1 MGNRISTEDLYK
13 ITQSLADRAVSDV
26 KKRRED
32 ERKREEAIK
41 KNREERLAAAAE
53 QNRIP
58 NYKGGSLWD
67 QYKAALAS
75 GEAKNAN
82 DFITKRDTRNAA
94 WNKVGAET
102 LNDDMEALARSIS
115 STYGTQ
121 FDPSKYYSQETIN
134 GSSDQVKKMR
144 DRLNALA
151 EYYNTYGGSDDQKKA
166 VGEQIKAYDSELKFL
181 GDLGAHY
188 GQYKNEADFNYRT
201 DKRRDEDYIVNDYD
215 AEAGKKNLAE
225 LKGYLDRINTS
236 SDSLSTGQ
244 LISNARSGKKAYNRT
259 AINEA
264 KQQYG
269 LDGMTD
275 DEVLNWLTQE
285 YQLESFALNN
295 VDRMRTAAG
304 YRNLANNEDFLQGV
318 ISGKAVENPTFEDY
332 LNYENAATQE
342 RTEAYK
348 KRKASDPL
356 IFAQDTR
363 IPDAPSIVN
372 KLKFYEDLT
381 NDKYGNKTDS
391 TTVWSSD
398 LGAAKRDALG
408 YHYGLMT
415 DDEKRVYYY
424 LLGTQGKEA
433 ADKYLEDMDVTLD
446 YRNTEEVKQFVRD
459 LKNSKIFGNVSAAA
473 LANTFGGL
481 GGAALGYLIADSN
494 EGVNKTAAD
503 VAYSAASVPLNVLGG
518 GISTIGEIGQRLD
531 LASKGDWEGK
541 GYNPYENYNLFSVAG
556 REARGLVAKDIED
569 KIGWEMFGQNVMS
582 QVYQSLMSGADSAFG
597 MATLG
602 RLYTISMGGSA
613 AASKAAELYESGAS
627 SSQIY
632 WESLLSGIAEATFEY
647 LSIEN
652 LSSIKNIVES
662 KPTTLKKAI
671 KMILTQNGVEASEE
685 VFTEI
690 ANMVIDKGIK
700 KYDSDY
706 DRKVTE
712 YVRDGMTRE
721 EAVTKAAA
729 EVAADIGWA
738 GAGGFISG
746 FASSTLTISGAY
758 RAGKE
763 NADAQI
769 SAIDPGN
776 AEGLYNNAKKI
787 DYSILNDASEALKKG
802 DAKAA
807 AEIISEGKD
816 WYEYLKSY
824 AKEKYGKNQASEI
837 SANIDAS
844 IDNLNQIK
852 NLISSGD
859 INADSIQAVLEKAK
873 SAQDT
878 KVDVTSAND
887 EKLFSLLAKG
897 EPSNSVIEK
906 NILKDR
912 GTLAAF
918 ERLTGLRIG
927 GTTVSQKRA
936 DVREAFKA
944 VSSSTETLK
953 AAQNAIESGATAT
966 EGHKNAAVIIDQA
979 IQANRAENSRL
990 RNSEKVKSAETKAAI
1005 DATNRQHRFLE
1016 TVRNYVINGG
1026 NLSGFTESPV
1036 ADVAGEGGTNSSE
1049 TKTSQ
1054 EAAKKRVRA
1063 DFSAYQNEKYSAENA
1078 SALANLNSK
1087 AEQDAFFRNENA
1099 GIEQEI
1105 KNIESSD
1112 SITAEEK
1119 AQRIGELKEAASRNN
1134 SLAKAMDDFREM
1146 GRLVRAG
1153 EVDKIVDSLRKPL
1166 KKMGVNIEVVDNVEA
1181 ADGMKSGAYFDK
1193 STNTIKVSRDWNGV
1207 ENVVKL
1213 ELAADGNGFVLNS
1226 GKGVSFD
1233 RAVTQTI
1240 AHEIAHADSGLT
1252 LDFIKAV
1259 AGTQYD
1265 AFDLKGRLEHPDD
1278 RSWKSENAQKEEN
1291 WRRYVDAYT
1300 EQATLE
1306 MKGTEEQR
1314 RASAEKVVNDAYI
1327 FEEIMADMFGAAV
1340 DDMGHSSRAGE
1351 NIFWAMNRNKPGIIK
1366 RILNALERF
1375 IARIRGKDAYLA
1387 VEQRQAAERLRDM
1400 LTGELKR
1407 AYGTDVKGEAVVEN
1421 DGGKKYSIVY
1431 LDDGKTYVT
1440 ASRNVISGN
1449 DVNQWRKQITN
1460 FFNALLE
1467 GNKSIDIE
1475 TVEGDTLT
1483 ITKKETARKA
1493 RDNFKQENGKPVRMS
1508 DSEFRVKL
1516 NVEAHIDEIAET
1528 ARSSKNTGSAD
1539 TKSHAFAKDGFTY
1552 RTAYFEDFN
1561 GDYYRVRL
1569 SIGNN
1574 GTVATVYNV
1583 GKMTKD
1589 VPASAKILAVVG
1601 SKPLAVT
1608 SSDNSISQDSR
1619 NVNRQFSEISDA
1631 KVIEETTERLN
1642 EVSKPEK
1649 RFSLSSNVE
1658 QTKDLIAVHNMT
1670 AAELEKSLDLGGL
1683 PMPSIAIIKAADG
1696 HSEYGDVSL
1705 VFGKDTIDPKKSAR
1719 NKVYGGDAWT
1729 PTFPKI
1735 DYKAN
1740 EKVGKRIR
1748 DKYYDLS
1755 RKYGYDN
1762 TRALY
1767 NYAQDLSDVL
1777 TSEGGEK
1784 AMIGKLY
1791 NDTGMMQIYLMDT
1804 GRERV
1809 ANVNKETKAALT
1821 DGQVRQYENLIDTLG
1836 RDEMNGFAK
1845 KDGEELSDLVRRRK
1859 AFIEENE
1866 AGIRKAFEKTFIEDG
1881 MSAKDAAEVSAEL
1894 ALSDLRKYVLDTF
1907 NYIKNGA
1914 ETVKTEFD
1922 SEATNAAIK
1931 KAADGEGYRKWVND
1945 LFGGAEEKSGI
1956 RNSKDAYTASGNRR
1970 SFEAL
1975 HWENNLENIVKA
1987 MLEQDETGGAFFSGM
2002 GIWGVSAKKYNSISE
2017 IKNDSS
2023 RLRTMNEA
2031 EYNALKEQYGARMQE
2046 IAQTLIDP
2054 KNDNYFIASDDAY
2067 SLIVDAVRNSKDES
2081 GILRYL
2087 KKYNSRATEKTAS
2100 DIAALVRDIAEM
2112 PTGYFEAK
2120 PQRAVGFD
2128 EVKAVIL
2135 PDNASGELVSRL
2147 ESDGINTVTY
2157 KAGDENSRLEALNGV
2172 RDVRFSLSS
2181 ADTDIYSR
2189 IFDMQREETK
2199 LTSRIR
2205 EIEKSDAFKNANDD
2219 LSKAID
2225 SDNIAE
2231 GMKAYQA
2238 WIKESGYAD
2247 LVDRRDALRADLK
2260 EIRTKADNDA
2270 VSKAIN
2276 EERTAIEKSGLSEA
2290 DYFRKQAVKK
2300 FGYTPYFYDAGY
2312 IMPNGKMLNFS
2323 GEKGQHYGSRGED
2336 HRAIGTIYAD
2346 TEGTDALVR
2355 FMNDGNIRIMAETP
2369 GLDISAS
2376 TEPSKEQYT
2385 TIRRFANEFSDGG
2398 YFAVDLSDGN
2408 GKTVGT
2414 LEYEG
2419 NINPTRIVNDIKHF
2433 YETGEVREQS
2443 GLDRFR
2449 YSLTRANDEY
2459 MKAVESG
2466 NVEEQQRLVDEAAE
2480 NAGYDSSILLH
2491 HGTSKFGFTK
2501 IDVAESDDGIS
2512 FFATDK
2518 LDTAASYI
2526 PYYENG
2532 DAYDGIREIGKRTGK
2547 NRKVLTADSSIEDF
2561 LKYLKGVYPE
2571 EYRDAHVITKEE
2583 RYKFAEW
2590 DVSDAVKQAK
2600 RLLQY
2605 SIPKNVEDFVNMVIE
2620 SEDNKSQWEGIAR
2633 AYVSFKDIPEITY
2646 NGRYFNVASNI
2657 WDNLQDRI
2665 RLLNIH
2671 LTKDLA
2677 IVKELPKSKEELL
2690 YPYEQLTGGENVGI
2704 YGLYAKHE
2712 GQLVIRGRG
2721 SNWNNIPLGDITEK
2735 FNDWWVNEKGHE
2747 PADNGF
2753 YTRGNTRNI
2762 AEFAKFSGY
2771 RSVCFVDIYDIG
2783 TYGGGHGDLADIY
2796 AFFYPESDVKSADPI
2811 TYDNDGNV
2819 IPLSERF
2826 NSKNNDIRY
2835 SLTRANNEY
2844 MKAVESGDTEEQ
2856 RRLVDEAAKESGYD
2870 RLFWHGSKKGG
2881 GFTEFRDWS
2890 YFTENKK
2897 YASRYAKAGDRGS
2910 LYEVYANLGNTFDTR
2925 KPECREIFD
2934 KMRSEYGLSKV
2945 QESGLPDWT
2954 DGYDI
2959 AEFIDENG
2967 LDYDSIILDEGGD
2980 LVDGKPV
2987 SRGFSYVIRS
2997 SEQVKSADP
3006 ITYDDSG
3013 NVIPLTER
3021 FDSGNRDIRWSLVG
3035 TNKDGIEVYETSDDI
3050 KNLTNKERMKRFE
3063 EIMKNDYRGRTAKFI
3078 RNGHA
3083 YYATFEDADIKKNIH
3098 GDNQSSKAG
3107 WKAKIRAGA
3116 DGDIFEL
3123 VEDADYTGS
3132 GAEQGKSNL
3141 AHKGINLWD
3150 YYAKTVQIDN
3160 EVYDLVANVRR
3171 SGDDSYVYNIGLRQ
3185 NKKIKASPPIGI
3197 QMNSVNTGA
3206 QRSNNSV
3213 SQNTPVVNTQSMQN
3227 VEKDSSDE
3235 RHSLVKSAQSETE
3248 TIEAED
3254 KAIKNV
3260 LEKFSKERYFK
3271 SGYPYKFNE
3280 FLNRIADLSE
3290 TSGERIPREQ
3300 LLDTVKRLFQYAYEN
3315 RLDGKALGRDYRHD
3329 TDILAAMVVDIENE
3343 IYDWVSPL
3351 RDEYNEARDVK
3362 KKLRTEKIFIPTEIR
3377 ASVAEAAGFETWSDF
3392 RKSLFG
3398 IVGLVNEQKGRALSE
3413 VYAELSEIYPE
3424 YFPDNITDGTEQTV
3438 LIADLARNMRVNG
3451 IGESNALSYEE
3462 QLVKKSI
3469 GRVISELLYN
3479 GENTVSINAMRKRIA
3494 QLKEQREKAITSL
3507 KEKYAEQFKDRSEKQ
3522 KQTVL
3527 RNKVLRKYTEAST
3540 KLDRPT
3546 TENHITEA
3554 MRKPLMEF
3562 LAAVDITTGKS
3573 MANQGVY
3580 DRILS
3585 VIKAANNMAAEGG
3598 KNGLD
3603 IAETDLNVQE
3613 KQLIVDSGL
3622 LERMS
3627 AWVEA
3632 NQGKKLTELSSAQ
3645 LEELNGI
3652 FNQLNHLT
3660 AEIKRLYDP
3669 REGLAAK
3676 SWQAQKEIG
3685 LAKNRDRKTRVLT
3698 GFDTLRKGLEWVH
3711 YGSIDAYGFFNGI
3724 DSDVMDEQLR
3734 TFRRCQDKFGAN
3746 IELLSSLM
3754 TDAVGKAGIPEGWHG
3769 KKAKEITLNL
3779 STGTLRATPSQL
3791 MTVYLLLNQEDSRRC
3806 LFNKD
3811 GGLVIGKF
3819 KARADVQTKENR
3831 TRNWSLFRT
3840 VSVFNEQSK
3849 KLVLNEADANK
3860 IIESLTDAQIACAD
3874 RISAILNG
3882 EAARLGNE
3890 VSMAMYGYKKY
3901 TTKNYFPMRTVDD
3914 YRAIE
3919 NNPNNEMTLLGLSF
3933 THERTRLAG
3942 KALVAEDI
3950 FDVVG
3955 RHLTNMAQ
3963 YNAFAQELDDAK
3975 KMYTLRLGNGTS
3987 LKQALIRQ
3995 YGNQADKFYR
4005 NLINNL
4011 SGTEIYASQGVGAF
4025 SEKLL
4030 SNYKAAAVAKNISVV
4045 LKQPMSIFR
4054 ALPEFSSAG
4063 IKAWNSFK
4071 DLSPSQVKAE
4081 MNEMLE
4087 HSGVAK
4093 LKSWGASENM
4103 TRKSF
4108 EELYNNEPKNFLV
4121 KINDAMDSGAE
4132 FADMWTWSRL
4142 WRMSKAEIDAQ
4153 NKYTKGSKEY
4163 FEAVNSKF
4171 SEVIGKTQVVQ
4182 SALDSSMA
4190 VQNAGT
4196 ASKFLYAFQNEPLK
4210 QYSYLT
4216 SAIND
4221 AVRGKPGAK
4230 KKLAKVI
4237 ASSAANTVAVSAIT
4251 TLVSLWRGTLD
4262 RDDDDELWDDILKSF
4277 SENALKDILSG
4288 GLAPVWQLVETVWTA
4303 VESGA
4308 FGKTVERMDLAALTD
4323 LGGLINKYLISQ
4335 NGGRPNLGMLQDI
4348 VNAASNLFGWS
4359 AKNVMRDLKAGL
4371 DRIIFDSGLISP
4383 MTQYN
4388 YLKWWK
4394 DVELTNKTA
4403 VTEAY
4408 YDILRDAVDRGRY
4421 SDYVKIKRDMI
4432 YHGYTETKT
4441 KNAVMKSSLMDDL
4454 YELKKVNPG
4463 SYKAKVNSIVSSV
4476 SAVSSLEGKE
4486 FEDFIESAMKRRERE
4501 DGGSKTDDEVYDE
4514 MHRKMEKEVKE
4525 QLIYIDVSKR
4535 AAYIKKMLKTYG
4547 EYGIT
4552 EADILKVLRKAGK
4565 A

>member
-26 KKRRED
+26 KKKRED

-102 LNDDMEALARSIS
+102 LNDDMEALAKSIS

-181 GDLGAHY
+181 KDLGAHY

-244 LISNARSGKKAYNRT
+244 LVSNARSGKKAYNRT

-264 KQQYG
+264 KRQYG

-342 RTEAYK
+342 RAEAYK

-356 IFAQDTR
+356 IFAQDTG

-494 EGVNKTAAD
+494 EGINKTAGD
-503 VAYSAASVPLNVLGG
+503 IAYSAASVPANVIGG
-518 GISTIGEIGQRLD
+518 GISTVGEIGQRLS

-647 LSIEN
+647 LSMERL
-652 LSSIKNIVES
+652 LSVES
-662 KPTTLKKAI
+662 ILKSKPHLPRDVVKK
-671 KMILTQNGVEASEE
+671 ILVQNGVEASEE
-685 VFTEI
+685 IFTEI
-690 ANMVIDKGIK
+690 ANTIIDKISKG
-700 KYDSDY
+700 YDSDY

-721 EAVTKAAA
+721 EAVRKAAA

-746 FASSTLTISGAY
+746 LPSSTLRIIAAY
-758 RAGKE
+758 RAG
-763 NADAQI
+763 NAGTDAQI
-769 SAIDPGN
+769 ASVDPGN
-776 AEGLYNNAKKI
+776 AEGLYNNAKNI
-787 DYSILNDASEALKKG
+787 DYSILNDVAEALKNG
-802 DAKAA
+802 DTEGA
-807 AEIISEGKD
+807 AEMLSDGEA
-816 WYEYLKSY
+816 WYKRLQLY
-824 AKEKYGKNQASEI
+824 ANKKYGKNQASEI

-852 NLISSGD
+852 NLISSGN

-878 KVDVTSAND
+878 KVDMTSAND

-990 RNSEKVKSAETKAAI
+990 RNSGKVKSAETKAAI

-1026 NLSGFTESPV
+1026 DLSGFTETPV
-1036 ADVAGEGGTNSSE
+1036 ADVAGKGGTNSSE
-1049 TKTSQ
+1049 AKTTQ
-1054 EAAKKRVRA
+1054 ETAKKRVRA

-1213 ELAADGNGFVLNS
+1213 ELAADGNGFILNP

-1407 AYGTDVKGEAVVEN
+1407 AYGTDAKGEAAAES
-1421 DGGKKYSIVY
+1421 DGGKKYSLAGANSRTADLNSLGGAYQMYQNGVSMDTIRKRTGWW
-1431 LDDGKTYVT
+1431 LGKDGKWRYEIDDSALSFDRNGYTDNAMYLADYVQHDKLF
-1440 ASRNVISGN
+1440 AAYPWLRGIKLEVVDIIAGN
-1449 DVNQWRKQITN
+1449 DNLNGLYNHHNDTIYLKDGRTDRQMKSTLLHELQHVIQEYEGFATGANPN
-1460 FFNALLE
+1460 AAAALLL
-1467 GNKSIDIE
+1467 NSAYNDLK
-1475 TVEGDTLT
+1475 
-1483 ITKKETARKA
+1483 
-1493 RDNFKQENGKPVRMS
+1493 RDPR
-1508 DSEFRVKL
+1508 
-1516 NVEAHIDEIAET
+1516 
-1528 ARSSKNTGSAD
+1528 
-1539 TKSHAFAKDGFTY
+1539 FAKIKSPNEKMRIVKQYVERTTGNSFESLAQNYYYTNYGEQESRAIQERYAPTNNVGNEQIEVALYHNDGVIY
-1552 RTAYFEDFN
+1552 DASEEIDKAIDNLKEMGYNEKQVNSIIKGGLQNAD
-1561 GDYYRVRL
+1561 L
-1569 SIGNN
+1569 SGSGSESANTQNARRKDNN
-1574 GTVATVYNV
+1574 GAAEQSRGAGNEKRLGDGVRGRGDNQ
-1583 GKMTKD
+1583 G
-1589 VPASAKILAVVG
+1589 
-1601 SKPLAVT
+1601 T
-1608 SSDNSISQDSR
+1608 S
-1619 NVNRQFSEISDA
+1619 
-1631 KVIEETTERLN
+1631 ETESSGRSVQRVLN

-1649 RFSLSSNVE
+1649 
-1658 QTKDLIAVHNMT
+1658 
-1670 AAELEKSLDLGGL
+1670 
-1683 PMPSIAIIKAADG
+1683 
-1696 HSEYGDVSL
+1696 
-1705 VFGKDTIDPKKSAR
+1705 
-1719 NKVYGGDAWT
+1719 
-1729 PTFPKI
+1729 
-1735 DYKAN
+1735 
-1740 EKVGKRIR
+1740 
-1748 DKYYDLS
+1748 
-1755 RKYGYDN
+1755 
-1762 TRALY
+1762 
-1767 NYAQDLSDVL
+1767 
-1777 TSEGGEK
+1777 
-1784 AMIGKLY
+1784 
-1791 NDTGMMQIYLMDT
+1791 
-1804 GRERV
+1804 
-1809 ANVNKETKAALT
+1809 
-1821 DGQVRQYENLIDTLG
+1821 
-1836 RDEMNGFAK
+1836 
-1845 KDGEELSDLVRRRK
+1845 
-1859 AFIEENE
+1859 
-1866 AGIRKAFEKTFIEDG
+1866 
-1881 MSAKDAAEVSAEL
+1881 
-1894 ALSDLRKYVLDTF
+1894 
-1907 NYIKNGA
+1907 
-1914 ETVKTEFD
+1914 
-1922 SEATNAAIK
+1922 
-1931 KAADGEGYRKWVND
+1931 
-1945 LFGGAEEKSGI
+1945 
-1956 RNSKDAYTASGNRR
+1956 
-1970 SFEAL
+1970 
-1975 HWENNLENIVKA
+1975 
-1987 MLEQDETGGAFFSGM
+1987 
-2002 GIWGVSAKKYNSISE
+2002 
-2017 IKNDSS
+2017 
-2023 RLRTMNEA
+2023 
-2031 EYNALKEQYGARMQE
+2031 
-2046 IAQTLIDP
+2046 
-2054 KNDNYFIASDDAY
+2054 
-2067 SLIVDAVRNSKDES
+2067 
-2081 GILRYL
+2081 
-2087 KKYNSRATEKTAS
+2087 
-2100 DIAALVRDIAEM
+2100 
-2112 PTGYFEAK
+2112 
-2120 PQRAVGFD
+2120 
-2128 EVKAVIL
+2128 
-2135 PDNASGELVSRL
+2135 
-2147 ESDGINTVTY
+2147 
-2157 KAGDENSRLEALNGV
+2157 
-2172 RDVRFSLSS
+2172 RFSLSS

-2260 EIRTKADNDA
+2260 EIRTKAANDA
-2270 VSKAIN
+2270 VNKAIN

-2290 DYFRKQAVKK
+2290 DYFRKQAVKE

-2312 IMPNGKMLNFS
+2312 IIPNGKMLNFS
-2323 GEKGQHYGSRGED
+2323 GEKGRHYGSRGED

-2414 LEYEG
+2414 IEYEG

-2466 NVEEQQRLVDEAAE
+2466 NTEEQQRLVDEAAE
-2480 NAGYDSSILLH
+2480 NAGYDTVLY
-2491 HGTSKFGFTK
+2491 HGTQSFGFTQ
-2501 IDVAESDDGIS
+2501 IDVSKYSDDGMS
-2512 FFATDK
+2512 FFATSNPEMAQTYSAK
-2518 LDTAASYI
+2518 SGT
-2526 PYYENG
+2526 
-2532 DAYDGIREIGKRTGK
+2532 REISRKSGIENLSLAQVVDRLNAVAAADTSDYDRYTYRIM
-2547 NRKVLTADSSIEDF
+2547 NRSDTEALKKSIQSGIKELRAETERLISEYADRLAKDFNGEDELKHSRLRSLLNALDSDSASKLSANLYTVLNHNEIFDDAAKVKFGNLEAD
-2561 LKYLKGVYPE
+2561 
-2571 EYRDAHVITKEE
+2571 
-2583 RYKFAEW
+2583 
-2590 DVSDAVKQAK
+2590 
-2600 RLLQY
+2600 
-2605 SIPKNVEDFVNMVIE
+2605 
-2620 SEDNKSQWEGIAR
+2620 
-2633 AYVSFKDIPEITY
+2633 
-2646 NGRYFNVASNI
+2646 
-2657 WDNLQDRI
+2657 I
-2665 RLLNIH
+2665 RLLKKLTALKTDEDVVVREDTDRYDIVVEDQEKARNRLEKLDNSGNYVLRGRTEGFLEIDGNGH
-2671 LTKDLA
+2671 NWNDIFTTLEPKGGNTLKAEYDFGSESLKLSDRDGEFAVIPAKSVADAVSPMARAFARRYGTTFATTVLAQTKDQLKNSA
-2677 IVKELPKSKEELL
+2677 TAEVKIKSTGKTNTRDIANFAREQG
-2690 YPYEQLTGGENVGI
+2690 YPGVKITDI
-2704 YGLYAKHE
+2704 YDNG
-2712 GQLVIRGRG
+2712 GRG
-2721 SNWNNIPLGDITEK
+2721 SEAGRGDVYIF
-2735 FNDWWVNEKGHE
+2735 FN
-2747 PADNGF
+2747 
-2753 YTRGNTRNI
+2753 
-2762 AEFAKFSGY
+2762 
-2771 RSVCFVDIYDIG
+2771 
-2783 TYGGGHGDLADIY
+2783 
-2796 AFFYPESDVKSADPI
+2796 PEQD
-2811 TYDNDGNV
+2811 
-2819 IPLSERF
+2819 
-2826 NSKNNDIRY
+2826 
-2835 SLTRANNEY
+2835 
-2844 MKAVESGDTEEQ
+2844 
-2856 RRLVDEAAKESGYD
+2856 
-2870 RLFWHGSKKGG
+2870 
-2881 GFTEFRDWS
+2881 
-2890 YFTENKK
+2890 
-2897 YASRYAKAGDRGS
+2897 
-2910 LYEVYANLGNTFDTR
+2910 
-2925 KPECREIFD
+2925 
-2934 KMRSEYGLSKV
+2934 
-2945 QESGLPDWT
+2945 
-2954 DGYDI
+2954 
-2959 AEFIDENG
+2959 
-2967 LDYDSIILDEGGD
+2967 
-2980 LVDGKPV
+2980 
-2987 SRGFSYVIRS
+2987 
-2997 SEQVKSADP
+2997 VKSADP

-3021 FDSGNRDIRWSLVG
+3021 FDSGNRDIRWSLAGSSGITTEITDDSYDEYEGGYQRRDIKLNGETVG
-3035 TNKDGIEVYETSDDI
+3035 TVAIRIYDDYSEIDRIDIDEKYRNKGIGTTVLGDIAGEFDTTYIVPDNENAKRLYERIGEEVTSGEVYENLDQGYGVYQLDKSYGNTRWSLAGKYDYSKSFADQIDDYKNGLLPVYDTFVVSETPKVWQDIGFNALPVTLNQTHVDYALNGMKDADHEISEADLKKLPEKIKEPIAIIQSQSNPSRAVVFIEMTSKSGKNIVTPVEVDGYGTTNSITIDSNALASMFGKKNAPKQLKNAIDNTVNGKTELFYWDKKRSLALLHLAGLQLPGNLPQDGFVHSIREPGSFVKAKMDDVTNSLQFKRWFGDWKGGKRNVSKVVNRDGSPRVVYHYTDADFEAFDTSKSGSNQGVTHGDGIYVSTNPKEFAYAGKNRLDLYASIKKPFEMQLTKSQAERVYDKYFAPYHVDKYNTYRPHVIEKLQSRSRVFDYLSEAADNGKVRTSDILKELGYDGVHDGSEWVAFDSTQLKSATDNIGTFDKDNPKFRYSLAKSTQSELKALQKENEKLRQDVDDLKQELQLTHGRKLSRDALISSIQKILIDGYGVKLSAKELYPDVTNLYDMFYNNTVDGKRLKKGERVDTMRIIEEMDKIVDSVIENAVGVDDTYVEMKKLLPELRNI
-3050 KNLTNKERMKRFE
+3050 KLVVPMDARADAAQSARFE
-3063 EIMKNDYRGRTAKFI
+3063 NWAEFRKANFGRVGFANEGLPVGT
-3078 RNGHA
+3078 
-3083 YYATFEDADIKKNIH
+3083 YYMELSERYPDLFPDGITNPGEQAAHIAD
-3098 GDNQSSKAG
+3098 
-3107 WKAKIRAGA
+3107 
-3116 DGDIFEL
+3116 
-3123 VEDADYTGS
+3123 
-3132 GAEQGKSNL
+3132 
-3141 AHKGINLWD
+3141 
-3150 YYAKTVQIDN
+3150 
-3160 EVYDLVANVRR
+3160 
-3171 SGDDSYVYNIGLRQ
+3171 
-3185 NKKIKASPPIGI
+3185 
-3197 QMNSVNTGA
+3197 
-3206 QRSNNSV
+3206 
-3213 SQNTPVVNTQSMQN
+3213 VVNTIRESGITEYQLYDI
-3227 VEKDSSDE
+3227 EDE
-3235 RHSLVKSAQSETE
+3235 RIRTS
-3248 TIEAED
+3248 
-3254 KAIKNV
+3254 IKNDV
-3260 LEKFSKERYFK
+3260 MDIIGNAEKLQTFADRAAQKVEDTKLAEAMHYGADIAKLKRLNAEKVAGIRAENQKRLSDMRRKYQDRVESVRERY
-3271 SGYPYKFNE
+3271 
-3280 FLNRIADLSE
+3280 A
-3290 TSGERIPREQ
+3290 
-3300 LLDTVKRLFQYAYEN
+3300 
-3315 RLDGKALGRDYRHD
+3315 
-3329 TDILAAMVVDIENE
+3329 
-3343 IYDWVSPL
+3343 
-3351 RDEYNEARDVK
+3351 EARQ
-3362 KKLRTEKIFIPTEIR
+3362 
-3377 ASVAEAAGFETWSDF
+3377 
-3392 RKSLFG
+3392 
-3398 IVGLVNEQKGRALSE
+3398 N
-3413 VYAELSEIYPE
+3413 
-3424 YFPDNITDGTEQTV
+3424 
-3438 LIADLARNMRVNG
+3438 
-3451 IGESNALSYEE
+3451 
-3462 QLVKKSI
+3462 
-3469 GRVISELLYN
+3469 
-3479 GENTVSINAMRKRIA
+3479 
-3494 QLKEQREKAITSL
+3494 
-3507 KEKYAEQFKDRSEKQ
+3507 RSEKQ

-3527 RNKVLRKYTEAST
+3527 RNKVLRKYTEASSM
-3540 KLDRPT
+3540 LSRPT
-3546 TENHITEA
+3546 TENHFTEA

-3573 MANQGVY
+3573 VAKQEVY

-3645 LEELNGI
+3645 LGELNGI

-3685 LAKNRDRKTRVLT
+3685 LAQTKEREQVLGAKTEKAREKYEQIHFGALDAAGYYNT
-3698 GFDTLRKGLEWVH
+3698 LGSDTMTAQFER
-3711 YGSIDAYGFFNGI
+3711 
-3724 DSDVMDEQLR
+3724 
-3734 TFRRCQDKFGAN
+3734 FRRCQNRFSENIQMFTDRLGEIVDGA
-3746 IELLSSLM
+3746 
-3754 TDAVGKAGIPEGWHG
+3754 IPKDEHG
-3769 KKAKEITLNL
+3769 KNAKEVTLKL
-3779 STGTLRATPSQL
+3779 SRGTLTATPAQL
-3791 MTVYLLLNQEDSRRC
+3791 MSVYLMLNQEDSRRC
-3806 LFNKD
+3806 LFNEA
-3811 GGLVIGKF
+3811 GGVIIGKF
-3819 KARADVQTKENR
+3819 TAEKPKDGKTHIAKKR
-3831 TRNWSLFRT
+3831 TFA
-3840 VSVFNEQSK
+3840 QSG
-3849 KLVLNEADANK
+3849 KLVLNEADAAK
-3860 IIESLTDAQIACAD
+3860 ITAALTDGQRKRAD
-3874 RISAILNG
+3874 AISALLNN

-3901 TTKNYFPMRTVDD
+3901 TTENYFPMRTVDD
-3914 YRAIE
+3914 YRAIAD
-3919 NNPNNEMTLLGLSF
+3919 NPNYEMNLLGLSF
-3933 THERTRLAG
+3933 TKERTGRAG

-3950 FDVVG
+3950 YDVIG

-3963 YNAFAQELDDAK
+3963 YNAFAQELDNAK
-3975 KMYTLRLGNGTS
+3975 KMYSLRLGDGTS
-3987 LKQALIRQ
+3987 LKQRIIRS
-3995 YGNQADKFYR
+3995 YGREADAFY
-4005 NLINNL
+4005 NKLINNL
-4011 SGTEIYASQGVGAF
+4011 SGVQMYTNNSAEALSD
-4025 SEKLL
+4025 KLL
-4030 SNYKAAAVAKNISVV
+4030 SNYKAAAVAGNVSVV

-4054 ALPEFSSAG
+4054 ALPEFSLAG
-4063 IKAWNSFK
+4063 LKKSMAFEDILNLSPKQLKANTAEMLKYSGIARLKAWGS
-4071 DLSPSQVKAE
+4071 
-4081 MNEMLE
+4081 
-4087 HSGVAK
+4087 
-4093 LKSWGASENM
+4093 SENM

-4108 EELYNNEPKNFLV
+4108 ESLYNDNSDTARQ
-4121 KINDAMDSGAE
+4121 KINEFLTSGAE
-4132 FADMWTWSRL
+4132 NADMWTWAKL

-4153 NKYTKGSKEY
+4153 RKYTAGSKEY
-4163 FEAVNSKF
+4163 FEAVDRKF
-4171 SEVIGKTQVVQ
+4171 SDVIGKTQVVQ

-4190 VQNAGT
+4190 VQNAKGFG
-4196 ASKFLYAFQNEPLK
+4196 KFLFVFQNEPLK
-4210 QYSYLT
+4210 QYSYLIST
-4216 SAIND
+4216 LND
-4221 AVRGKPGAK
+4221 ARRGKPGAK

-4237 ASSAANTVAVSAIT
+4237 ASSLANTAAVSAIST
-4251 TLVSLWRGTLD
+4251 FMAWLRGTLD
-4262 RDDDDELWDDILKSF
+4262 RDDDDELLDDLMKEFAGNSIDDL
-4277 SENALKDILSG
+4277 LSG
-4288 GLAPVWQLVETVWTA
+4288 AFAPVWQYIDTIIGA
-4303 VESGA
+4303 INSGVY
-4308 FGKTVERMDLAALTD
+4308 GNTVERLDMAALTD
-4323 LGGLINKYLISQ
+4323 LGGLINKYVISQ
-4335 NGGRPNLGMLQDI
+4335 NGGRPNLGTVQDI
-4348 VNAASNLFGWS
+4348 VNVASNLFGLS
-4359 AKNVMRDLKAGL
+4359 AKNIFRDVKSVV
-4371 DRIIFDSGLISP
+4371 DRIILELPVPSAAK
-4383 MTQYN
+4383 YN
-4388 YLKWWK
+4388 YLKAWK
-4394 DVELTNKTA
+4394 DVELTNKAA

-4408 YDILRDAVDRGRY
+4408 YDVLRDAVDRGRY

-4432 YHGYTETKT
+4432 YHGYTETKI

-4501 DGGSKTDDEVYDE
+4501 DGDSKTDDEVYDE

>member
-41 KNREERLAAAAE
+41 KNREERLAAAAK

-75 GEAKNAN
+75 GEAKNASE
-82 DFITKRDTRNAA
+82 FITKRDARNAA

-102 LNDDMEALARSIS
+102 LNDDMEALAKSIS

-151 EYYNTYGGSDDQKKA
+151 EYYNVYGGSDDQKKA

-188 GQYKNEADFNYRT
+188 GQYSSPEAYETLYDNGLYTEKYQGKNYSDIQNALKSTTNGREKAWLEKNADSFMTAAEAQAEIDRIEKAMGTKNIAGQRWTTGFPKIENGKLVYNDNLYDKETGKRLQKLEAIRDSKINKETLEGYGRYLGEANEFATERALFLAKQNNILQHGNETFGVFAPDAKAPYAKNE
-201 DKRRDEDYIVNDYD
+201 
-215 AEAGKKNLAE
+215 
-225 LKGYLDRINTS
+225 
-236 SDSLSTGQ
+236 
-244 LISNARSGKKAYNRT
+244 NAQ
-259 AINEA
+259 NEA
-264 KQQYG
+264 TRLSPEK
-269 LDGMTD
+269 L
-275 DEVLNWLTQE
+275 
-285 YQLESFALNN
+285 
-295 VDRMRTAAG
+295 
-304 YRNLANNEDFLQGV
+304 
-318 ISGKAVENPTFEDY
+318 KAVNEQSGQAFSFLD
-332 LNYENAATQE
+332 NADWA
-342 RTEAYK
+342 
-348 KRKASDPL
+348 
-356 IFAQDTR
+356 
-363 IPDAPSIVN
+363 
-372 KLKFYEDLT
+372 
-381 NDKYGNKTDS
+381 
-391 TTVWSSD
+391 
-398 LGAAKRDALG
+398 
-408 YHYGLMT
+408 T
-415 DDEKRVYYY
+415 DDEKKIYDY
-424 LLGTQGKEA
+424 LLYYKGGEEAKKYLRALSYELNRRAANALDQTVSDMYDNASGLGKTVLNIGSLGMNIIGNPEAAIDTIAHRMVGERVDPNSNNQTFRRIRNVIREKTGADLAKASEGTIFGKELFGENA
-433 ADKYLEDMDVTLD
+433 ANMLYGAAMSSLD
-446 YRNTEEVKQFVRD
+446 SLLGGF
-459 LKNSKIFGNVSAAA
+459 
-473 LANTFGGL
+473 TFGEGYTAVMG
-481 GGAALGYLIADSN
+481 GGAMADEAERLYNKGASDSQIFNRSFAAGLAEYITEKVSMDNLLKAKSPANGLQVAKEILKQAGIEGSEEMASDVLNLVADSIIMADRSEMSESIQKYKDGYIDDN
-494 EGVNKTAAD
+494 GTYHKGVSEKEAQKLAWQDFFTDAMAD
-503 VAYSAASVPLNVLGG
+503 GLAGALSGGMMSAGP
-518 GISTIGEIGQRLD
+518 
-531 LASKGDWEGK
+531 
-541 GYNPYENYNLFSVAG
+541 
-556 REARGLVAKDIED
+556 
-569 KIGWEMFGQNVMS
+569 
-582 QVYQSLMSGADSAFG
+582 
-597 MATLG
+597 
-602 RLYTISMGGSA
+602 TISSYKYSKNRA
-613 AASKAAELYESGAS
+613 AI
-627 SSQIY
+627 QIP
-632 WESLLSGIAEATFEY
+632 S
-647 LSIEN
+647 
-652 LSSIKNIVES
+652 
-662 KPTTLKKAI
+662 
-671 KMILTQNGVEASEE
+671 
-685 VFTEI
+685 
-690 ANMVIDKGIK
+690 
-700 KYDSDY
+700 
-706 DRKVTE
+706 
-712 YVRDGMTRE
+712 
-721 EAVTKAAA
+721 
-729 EVAADIGWA
+729 
-738 GAGGFISG
+738 
-746 FASSTLTISGAY
+746 
-758 RAGKE
+758 
-763 NADAQI
+763 
-769 SAIDPGN
+769 IDPGN
-776 AEGLYNNAKKI
+776 AQGLVSNARI
-787 DYSILNDASEALKKG
+787 NDISVLTDVSEALKNG
-802 DAKAA
+802 DAEEAGGV
-807 AEIISEGKD
+807 ISEGIA
-816 WYEYLKSY
+816 WYEFLRKYG
-824 AKEKYGKNQASEI
+824 EKTYGKNQWSEVRGSIDDSI
-837 SANIDAS
+837 SKLKKIQKLVADGSIDAAA
-844 IDNLNQIK
+844 IDE
-852 NLISSGD
+852 
-859 INADSIQAVLEKAK
+859 VLKTAETSMK
-873 SAQDT
+873 T
-878 KVDVTSAND
+878 TPTVDMTSAND

-936 DVREAFKA
+936 DVREAFRA
-944 VSSSTETLK
+944 VSSSSETLK

-1026 NLSGFTESPV
+1026 DLSGFTESPV
-1036 ADVAGEGGTNSSE
+1036 SNVSGEGGTNSSE
-1049 TKTSQ
+1049 TKTTR
-1054 EAAKKRVRA
+1054 ETAKKRVRA
-1063 DFSAYQNEKYSAENA
+1063 DFSAYQDEITATEYNKAVKGSA
-1078 SALANLNSK
+1078 
-1087 AEQDAFFRNENA
+1087 AEQYTYFSNE
-1099 GIEQEI
+1099 EKKLDSDI
-1105 KNIESSD
+1105 KNIAESEAM
-1112 SITAEEK
+1112 TAEEK
-1119 AQRIGELKEAASRNN
+1119 AEAIEKKNEEKNRLYA
-1134 SLAKAMDDFREM
+1134 LAKSTENVREM
-1146 GRLVRAG
+1146 MRVKYAGNVDRLV
-1153 EVDKIVDSLRKPL
+1153 EELQPKL
-1166 KKMGVNIEVVDNVEA
+1166 KKYGIKIDVVDNIDA
-1181 ADGMKSGAYFDK
+1181 AGKSSSGAYFDRN
-1193 STNTIKVSRDWNGV
+1193 TNTIKVSRNWDNFN
-1207 ENVVKL
+1207 NVVKL
-1213 ELAADGNGFVLNS
+1213 VLTGDGLAVTDRAS
-1226 GKGVSFD
+1226 VSFD

-1278 RSWKSENAQKEEN
+1278 RSWRSEDAQKEKN

-1300 EQATLE
+1300 EQAMLE

-1340 DDMGHSSRAGE
+1340 DDMGHSSKAGE

-1366 RILNALERF
+1366 RILNALEKF

-1407 AYGTDVKGEAVVEN
+1407 AYGADVKGEAAVEN

-1608 SSDNSISQDSR
+1608 SSDNSISQESR

-1784 AMIGKLY
+1784 AMIDKLY
-1791 NDTGMMQIYLMDT
+1791 GDTGMMQIYLMDT

-1809 ANVNKETKAALT
+1809 ANVNKETKTALT

-1859 AFIEENE
+1859 AFIAENE

-1907 NYIKNGA
+1907 NYIKNGV

-1987 MLEQDETGGAFFSGM
+1987 MLEQDETGGAFFSGT

-2172 RDVRFSLSS
+2172 ENVRFSLARANGITTEITDDSYDEYEGGYQRRDIKLNGETVGTVAIRIYDDYS
-2181 ADTDIYSR
+2181 EIDRIDIDEKYRNKGIGTTVLGDIAGEFDTTYIVPDNESAKRLYERIGEEVTSGEVYENLDQGYGVYRLDKSYGNTRWSLAGTNEDRAEAAEFSDSGIRYSLRKEDPPKKTLTGYKVFVVKNGKLYPPMVANPDAADTPVGVWLNADIGAQAPDSKTGRKQVKAGGKGTQGGSGSLAFRPGWHLGETPLATQFDRTNPETGKRELFPENFVWAECEIAADKNYQEEAMSYGYTKSGKFQHSLAGLPKLPVDGYYKYRTNPNPDTVPWLITGAMKVTRLLGDAEVNR
-2189 IFDMQREETK
+2189 ILESKGLPPKNRVGGNKTLADLGLEETAK
-2199 LTSRIR
+2199 RL
-2205 EIEKSDAFKNANDD
+2205 
-2219 LSKAID
+2219 
-2225 SDNIAE
+2225 
-2231 GMKAYQA
+2231 
-2238 WIKESGYAD
+2238 
-2247 LVDRRDALRADLK
+2247 
-2260 EIRTKADNDA
+2260 
-2270 VSKAIN
+2270 
-2276 EERTAIEKSGLSEA
+2276 
-2290 DYFRKQAVKK
+2290 
-2300 FGYTPYFYDAGY
+2300 
-2312 IMPNGKMLNFS
+2312 NG
-2323 GEKGQHYGSRGED
+2323 
-2336 HRAIGTIYAD
+2336 
-2346 TEGTDALVR
+2346 
-2355 FMNDGNIRIMAETP
+2355 DGNIRYSLSANAAEEIKKALADKNYSSEIKLTDTTPTIMLGHNGVKNLPLMMRATHLRENILTEAEAKKM
-2369 GLDISAS
+2369 GL
-2376 TEPSKEQYT
+2376 PV
-2385 TIRRFANEFSDGG
+2385 NEHKHYHGLGG
-2398 YFAVDLSDGN
+2398 ALFLKV
-2408 GKTVGT
+2408 
-2414 LEYEG
+2414 
-2419 NINPTRIVNDIKHF
+2419 I
-2433 YETGEVREQS
+2433 S
-2443 GLDRFR
+2443 GLD
-2449 YSLTRANDEY
+2449 DV
-2459 MKAVESG
+2459 K
-2466 NVEEQQRLVDEAAE
+2466 EAYRGTE
-2480 NAGYDSSILLH
+2480 KSHDSSRGRNYFLLISEQTDTD
-2491 HGTSKFGFTK
+2491 GNSINIPVFINETAKYNNVFMDVNKAATVFGREQLRKYINSKL
-2501 IDVAESDDGIS
+2501 ADGSLVRIKRRS
-2512 FFATDK
+2512 TQSSEVNADI
-2518 LDTAASYI
+2518 ASHY
-2526 PYYENG
+2526 
-2532 DAYDGIREIGKRTGK
+2532 
-2547 NRKVLTADSSIEDF
+2547 RKSASSID
-2561 LKYLKGVYPE
+2561 
-2571 EYRDAHVITKEE
+2571 
-2583 RYKFAEW
+2583 
-2590 DVSDAVKQAK
+2590 
-2600 RLLQY
+2600 
-2605 SIPKNVEDFVNMVIE
+2605 
-2620 SEDNKSQWEGIAR
+2620 
-2633 AYVSFKDIPEITY
+2633 
-2646 NGRYFNVASNI
+2646 
-2657 WDNLQDRI
+2657 
-2665 RLLNIH
+2665 
-2671 LTKDLA
+2671 
-2677 IVKELPKSKEELL
+2677 
-2690 YPYEQLTGGENVGI
+2690 
-2704 YGLYAKHE
+2704 
-2712 GQLVIRGRG
+2712 
-2721 SNWNNIPLGDITEK
+2721 
-2735 FNDWWVNEKGHE
+2735 
-2747 PADNGF
+2747 
-2753 YTRGNTRNI
+2753 
-2762 AEFAKFSGY
+2762 
-2771 RSVCFVDIYDIG
+2771 
-2783 TYGGGHGDLADIY
+2783 
-2796 AFFYPESDVKSADPI
+2796 
-2811 TYDNDGNV
+2811 
-2819 IPLSERF
+2819 
-2826 NSKNNDIRY
+2826 
-2835 SLTRANNEY
+2835 
-2844 MKAVESGDTEEQ
+2844 
-2856 RRLVDEAAKESGYD
+2856 
-2870 RLFWHGSKKGG
+2870 
-2881 GFTEFRDWS
+2881 
-2890 YFTENKK
+2890 
-2897 YASRYAKAGDRGS
+2897 
-2910 LYEVYANLGNTFDTR
+2910 
-2925 KPECREIFD
+2925 
-2934 KMRSEYGLSKV
+2934 
-2945 QESGLPDWT
+2945 
-2954 DGYDI
+2954 
-2959 AEFIDENG
+2959 
-2967 LDYDSIILDEGGD
+2967 
-2980 LVDGKPV
+2980 
-2987 SRGFSYVIRS
+2987 
-2997 SEQVKSADP
+2997 
-3006 ITYDDSG
+3006 
-3013 NVIPLTER
+3013 
-3021 FDSGNRDIRWSLVG
+3021 
-3035 TNKDGIEVYETSDDI
+3035 
-3050 KNLTNKERMKRFE
+3050 
-3063 EIMKNDYRGRTAKFI
+3063 
-3078 RNGHA
+3078 
-3083 YYATFEDADIKKNIH
+3083 
-3098 GDNQSSKAG
+3098 
-3107 WKAKIRAGA
+3107 
-3116 DGDIFEL
+3116 
-3123 VEDADYTGS
+3123 
-3132 GAEQGKSNL
+3132 
-3141 AHKGINLWD
+3141 
-3150 YYAKTVQIDN
+3150 
-3160 EVYDLVANVRR
+3160 
-3171 SGDDSYVYNIGLRQ
+3171 
-3185 NKKIKASPPIGI
+3185 
-3197 QMNSVNTGA
+3197 
-3206 QRSNNSV
+3206 NSV
-3213 SQNTPVVNTQSMQN
+3213 SQNDPIVNTQSMQGI
-3227 VEKDSSDE
+3227 EKDSSDE
-3235 RHSLVKSAQSETE
+3235 RHSLVKSAQSEL
-3248 TIEAED
+3248 
-3254 KAIKNV
+3254 KALQKEN
-3260 LEKFSKERYFK
+3260 EKLRQDVDDLKQELQLTHGRKLSRDALISSIQKILIDRYGVKLSAKEL
-3271 SGYPYKFNE
+3271 YPHVTNLFDMFYN
-3280 FLNRIADLSE
+3280 N
-3290 TSGERIPREQ
+3290 
-3300 LLDTVKRLFQYAYEN
+3300 TVDGKRLKKDE
-3315 RLDGKALGRDYRHD
+3315 RVD
-3329 TDILAAMVVDIENE
+3329 TMRIIEEMDKIVDAVIENAVGVDDTYVE
-3343 IYDWVSPL
+3343 M
-3351 RDEYNEARDVK
+3351 
-3362 KKLRTEKIFIPTEIR
+3362 KKLLPELRNTKLVVPVDAR
-3377 ASVAEAAGFETWSDF
+3377 ADAAQSAGFENWAEF
-3392 RKSLFG
+3392 RKANLG
-3398 IVGLVNEQKGRALSE
+3398 RVGFANEGLPVDS
-3413 VYAELSEIYPE
+3413 YYMELSERYPE
-3424 YFPDNITDGTEQTV
+3424 LFPDGITNRGEQAAH
-3438 LIADLARNMRVNG
+3438 IADVVNTIRESGINEYQLYDIEDERIRTSIKNDVMDIIGNAEKLQTFADRAVQKVEDTKLAEAMHYSADIAKLKRL
-3451 IGESNALSYEE
+3451 NAEK
-3462 QLVKKSI
+3462 VADIKA
-3469 GRVISELLYN
+3469 
-3479 GENTVSINAMRKRIA
+3479 ENRKRLSDMRRKY
-3494 QLKEQREKAITSL
+3494 QDRVESVRER
-3507 KEKYAEQFKDRSEKQ
+3507 YAGARANRSEKQ

-3527 RNKVLRKYTEAST
+3527 RNKVLRKYTEASSM
-3540 KLDRPT
+3540 LDRPT
-3546 TENHITEA
+3546 TENHFTEA

-3573 MANQGVY
+3573 VAKQGVY
-3580 DRILS
+3580 DRILR
-3585 VIKAANNMAAEGG
+3585 VIEAANNMAAEDG
-3598 KNGLD
+3598 KDGLD

-3632 NQGKKLTELSSAQ
+3632 NKGKKLTELSSAQ

-3652 FNQLNHLT
+3652 FNQLKHLT

-3685 LAKNRDRKTRVLT
+3685 LAQTKERKQVLGAKT
-3698 GFDTLRKGLEWVH
+3698 ERAREMYEQVH
-3711 YGSIDAYGFFNGI
+3711 
-3724 DSDVMDEQLR
+3724 
-3734 TFRRCQDKFGAN
+3734 FGALDPSGYYNTLGSDTMTAQFERFRQCQNRFSEN
-3746 IELLSSLM
+3746 IQM
-3754 TDAVGKAGIPEGWHG
+3754 FTDRLGEIVDGAIPKDEHG
-3769 KKAKEITLNL
+3769 KNAKEVTLKL
-3779 STGTLRATPSQL
+3779 SRGTLTATPAQL
-3791 MTVYLLLNQEDSRRC
+3791 MSVYLMLNQEDSRRC
-3806 LFNKD
+3806 LFNEA
-3811 GGLVIGKF
+3811 GGVVIGKF
-3819 KARADVQTKENR
+3819 TAERPKDGKLHIEKKR
-3831 TRNWSLFRT
+3831 TFA
-3840 VSVFNEQSK
+3840 QSGS
-3849 KLVLNEADANK
+3849 LVLNEADAAK
-3860 IIESLTDAQIACAD
+3860 ITAALTDGQRKRAD
-3874 RISAILNG
+3874 AISALLNN

-3901 TTKNYFPMRTVDD
+3901 TTENYFPMRTIKD
-3914 YRAIE
+3914 YEAIATD
-3919 NNPNNEMTLLGLSF
+3919 PNHEMNLLGLSF
-3933 THERTRLAG
+3933 TKERTGRAG

-3950 FDVVG
+3950 YDVIG

-3963 YNAFAQELDDAK
+3963 YNAFAQELDNAK
-3975 KMYTLRLGNGTS
+3975 KMYSLRLGDGTS
-3987 LKQALIRQ
+3987 LKQRIIRS
-3995 YGNQADKFYR
+3995 YGREADAFY
-4005 NLINNL
+4005 NKLINNL
-4011 SGTEIYASQGVGAF
+4011 SGVQMYTNNSAEALSD
-4025 SEKLL
+4025 KLL
-4030 SNYKAAAVAKNISVV
+4030 SNYKAAAVAGNVSVV

-4054 ALPEFSSAG
+4054 ALPEFSLAG
-4063 IKAWNSFK
+4063 LKKSMAFEDILNLSPKQLKANTAEMLKYSGIARLKAWGS
-4071 DLSPSQVKAE
+4071 
-4081 MNEMLE
+4081 
-4087 HSGVAK
+4087 
-4093 LKSWGASENM
+4093 SENM

-4108 EELYNNEPKNFLV
+4108 ESLYNDNSDTARQ
-4121 KINDAMDSGAE
+4121 KINEFLTSGAE
-4132 FADMWTWSRL
+4132 NADMWTWAKL

-4153 NKYTKGSKEY
+4153 GKYTAGSKEY
-4163 FEAVNSKF
+4163 FEAVDRKF
-4171 SEVIGKTQVVQ
+4171 SDVIGKTQVVQ

-4190 VQNAGT
+4190 VQNAKGFG
-4196 ASKFLYAFQNEPLK
+4196 KFLFAFQNEPLK
-4210 QYSYLT
+4210 QYSYLIST
-4216 SAIND
+4216 LND
-4221 AVRGKPGAK
+4221 ARRGKPGAK

-4237 ASSAANTVAVSAIT
+4237 ASSLANTAAVSAIST
-4251 TLVSLWRGTLD
+4251 FMAWLRGTLD
-4262 RDDDDELWDDILKSF
+4262 RDDDDELLDDLMKEFAGNSIDDL
-4277 SENALKDILSG
+4277 LSG
-4288 GLAPVWQLVETVWTA
+4288 AFAPVWQYIDTIMGA
-4303 VESGA
+4303 INSGVY
-4308 FGKTVERMDLAALTD
+4308 GNTVERLDMAALTD
-4323 LGGLINKYLISQ
+4323 LGGLINKYFISQ
-4335 NGGRPNLGMLQDI
+4335 NGGRPNLGTVQDI
-4348 VNAASNLFGWS
+4348 VNVASNLFGLP
-4359 AKNVMRDLKAGL
+4359 AKNIFRDVKSVI
-4371 DRIIFDSGLISP
+4371 DRIILELPVPSAAK
-4383 MTQYN
+4383 YN
-4388 YLKWWK
+4388 YLKAWK
-4394 DVELTNKTA
+4394 DVELTNKAA

-4408 YDILRDAVDRGRY
+4408 YDVLRDAVDRGRY

-4432 YHGYTETKT
+4432 YHGYTETKI

>member
-41 KNREERLAAAAE
+41 KNREERLAAAAK

-82 DFITKRDTRNAA
+82 DFITKRDARNAA

-102 LNDDMEALARSIS
+102 LNDDMEALAKSIS

-244 LISNARSGKKAYNRT
+244 LISNARSRKKAYNRT

-295 VDRMRTAAG
+295 VDRMRTAAR

-332 LNYENAATQE
+332 LNYENAATQK
-342 RTEAYK
+342 RAEAYN
-348 KRKASDPL
+348 KRKASDPIL
-356 IFAQDTR
+356 TAEDTKGQ
-363 IPDAPSIVN
+363 DAPNIVN
-372 KLKFYEDLT
+372 KLRFYEDLT

-481 GGAALGYLIADSN
+481 GGAALGYLIADNN
-494 EGVNKTAAD
+494 EGVNKTAGD
-503 VAYSAASVPLNVLGG
+503 IAYSAASVPANVIGG
-518 GISTIGEIGQRLD
+518 GISTVGEIGQRLS

-582 QVYQSLMSGADSAFG
+582 QVYQSLMSGVDSAFG

-647 LSIEN
+647 LSMERL
-652 LSSIKNIVES
+652 LSVES
-662 KPTTLKKAI
+662 TLKSKPHLPRDVV
-671 KMILTQNGVEASEE
+671 KKILVQNGVEASEE
-685 VFTEI
+685 IFTEI
-690 ANMVIDKGIK
+690 ANTVIDKISKG
-700 KYDSDY
+700 YDSDY

-721 EAVTKAAA
+721 EAVRKAAS

-746 FASSTLTISGAY
+746 LPSSTLRIIAAY
-758 RAGKE
+758 RAG
-763 NADAQI
+763 NAGTDAQI
-769 SAIDPGN
+769 ASVDPGN
-776 AEGLYNNAKKI
+776 AEGLYNNAKNI
-787 DYSILNDASEALKKG
+787 DYSILNDVAEALKNG
-802 DAKAA
+802 DTEGA
-807 AEIISEGKD
+807 AEMLSDGEA
-816 WYEYLKSY
+816 WYKRLQLY
-824 AKEKYGKNQASEI
+824 ANKKYGKNQASEI

-878 KVDVTSAND
+878 KVDMTSAND

-1026 NLSGFTESPV
+1026 DLSGFTESPV
-1036 ADVAGEGGTNSSE
+1036 ADVPGDGGTNSSE
-1049 TKTSQ
+1049 AETTQ

-1063 DFSAYQNEKYSAENA
+1063 DFSAYQNEITATEYNKAVKGSAAEQYTYFSNEEKK
-1078 SALANLNSK
+1078 LNS
-1087 AEQDAFFRNENA
+1087 D
-1099 GIEQEI
+1099 I
-1105 KNIESSD
+1105 KNIAESEAM
-1112 SITAEEK
+1112 TAEEK
-1119 AQRIGELKEAASRNN
+1119 AEAIEKKNEEKNRLFA
-1134 SLAKAMDDFREM
+1134 LAKSTENVREM
-1146 GRLVRAG
+1146 MRVKYAGNVDRLV
-1153 EVDKIVDSLRKPL
+1153 EELQPKL
-1166 KKMGVNIEVVDNVEA
+1166 KKYGIKIDVVDNIDTA
-1181 ADGMKSGAYFDK
+1181 GKSSSGAYFDRN
-1193 STNTIKVSRDWNGV
+1193 TNTIKVSRNWDNFN
-1207 ENVVKL
+1207 NVVKL
-1213 ELAADGNGFVLNS
+1213 VLAGDGLAVTDRAS
-1226 GKGVSFD
+1226 VSFD

-1300 EQATLE
+1300 EQAMLE

-1407 AYGTDVKGEAVVEN
+1407 AYGTDVKGEAAVES
-1421 DGGKKYSIVY
+1421 DGGKKYSLAGANSRTADLNSLGGAYQMYQNGVSMDTIRKRTGWW
-1431 LDDGKTYVT
+1431 LGKDGKWRYEISDKEMRFNPDGYVDNPQT
-1440 ASRNVISGN
+1440 VGDYVKHDKLFAAYPWIADIPVNVSDVVGGDPSSLGRYVPSENFIELKTGVPTEKTKHVLIHELQHAIQNKEHFTSGTNSTVTSRYIVNLAYNNVKNNPEFKAEKSPRGKMDYIIGYLEARMDANFDDIAKYYYSRNHG
-1449 DVNQWRKQITN
+1449 
-1460 FFNALLE
+1460 E
-1467 GNKSIDIE
+1467 IE
-1475 TVEGDTLT
+1475 AQYADKRLDMSDN
-1483 ITKKETARKA
+1483 ARKA
-1493 RDNFKQENGKPVRMS
+1493 EPIVNYGDVYTREDVRADFIDNLKEMGYNEEQVNEILEKGIPYDNKHQNEQESLGQTGEGRKNLAGEAGRLPRQGTQRGERREVYRTGKVQVADSVKKTGQVDSLSDGIIFRRGRT
-1508 DSEFRVKL
+1508 DSETGRNGVR
-1516 NVEAHIDEIAET
+1516 EAP
-1528 ARSSKNTGSAD
+1528 K
-1539 TKSHAFAKDGFTY
+1539 
-1552 RTAYFEDFN
+1552 
-1561 GDYYRVRL
+1561 
-1569 SIGNN
+1569 
-1574 GTVATVYNV
+1574 
-1583 GKMTKD
+1583 
-1589 VPASAKILAVVG
+1589 
-1601 SKPLAVT
+1601 
-1608 SSDNSISQDSR
+1608 
-1619 NVNRQFSEISDA
+1619 
-1631 KVIEETTERLN
+1631 RLN
-1642 EVSKPEK
+1642 EASKPEK
-1649 RFSLSSNVE
+1649 RFSL
-1658 QTKDLIAVHNMT
+1658 A
-1670 AAELEKSLDLGGL
+1670 
-1683 PMPSIAIIKAADG
+1683 
-1696 HSEYGDVSL
+1696 
-1705 VFGKDTIDPKKSAR
+1705 
-1719 NKVYGGDAWT
+1719 
-1729 PTFPKI
+1729 
-1735 DYKAN
+1735 
-1740 EKVGKRIR
+1740 
-1748 DKYYDLS
+1748 
-1755 RKYGYDN
+1755 
-1762 TRALY
+1762 
-1767 NYAQDLSDVL
+1767 
-1777 TSEGGEK
+1777 
-1784 AMIGKLY
+1784 
-1791 NDTGMMQIYLMDT
+1791 
-1804 GRERV
+1804 
-1809 ANVNKETKAALT
+1809 
-1821 DGQVRQYENLIDTLG
+1821 
-1836 RDEMNGFAK
+1836 
-1845 KDGEELSDLVRRRK
+1845 
-1859 AFIEENE
+1859 
-1866 AGIRKAFEKTFIEDG
+1866 
-1881 MSAKDAAEVSAEL
+1881 
-1894 ALSDLRKYVLDTF
+1894 
-1907 NYIKNGA
+1907 
-1914 ETVKTEFD
+1914 
-1922 SEATNAAIK
+1922 
-1931 KAADGEGYRKWVND
+1931 
-1945 LFGGAEEKSGI
+1945 
-1956 RNSKDAYTASGNRR
+1956 
-1970 SFEAL
+1970 
-1975 HWENNLENIVKA
+1975 
-1987 MLEQDETGGAFFSGM
+1987 
-2002 GIWGVSAKKYNSISE
+2002 
-2017 IKNDSS
+2017 
-2023 RLRTMNEA
+2023 
-2031 EYNALKEQYGARMQE
+2031 
-2046 IAQTLIDP
+2046 
-2054 KNDNYFIASDDAY
+2054 
-2067 SLIVDAVRNSKDES
+2067 
-2081 GILRYL
+2081 
-2087 KKYNSRATEKTAS
+2087 
-2100 DIAALVRDIAEM
+2100 
-2112 PTGYFEAK
+2112 
-2120 PQRAVGFD
+2120 
-2128 EVKAVIL
+2128 
-2135 PDNASGELVSRL
+2135 
-2147 ESDGINTVTY
+2147 
-2157 KAGDENSRLEALNGV
+2157 
-2172 RDVRFSLSS
+2172 SS
-2181 ADTDIYSR
+2181 ADTVSEL
-2189 IFDMQREETK
+2189 QREETE
-2199 LTSRIR
+2199 LTNRIR
-2205 EIEKSDAFKNANDD
+2205 EIEKSDAFKKANDD
-2219 LSKAID
+2219 LSKAIN

-2238 WIKESGYAD
+2238 WRKESGYAD
-2247 LVDRRDALRADLK
+2247 LVDRRDALRADIEKSSESGSGRASAGEL
-2260 EIRTKADNDA
+2260 A
-2270 VSKAIN
+2270 
-2276 EERTAIEKSGLSEA
+2276 AIEKSGLSEA
-2290 DYFRKQAVKK
+2290 DYFRKQAVKE
-2300 FGYTPYFYDAGY
+2300 FGYTPFFYDAGY
-2312 IMPNGKMLNFS
+2312 IVPNGKMLNFS

-2336 HRAIGTIYAD
+2336 HRAIGAIYEN
-2346 TEGTDALVR
+2346 TNGTDALVR

-2414 LEYEG
+2414 IEYEG

-2480 NAGYDSSILLH
+2480 NAGYDTVLY
-2491 HGTSKFGFTK
+2491 HGTQSFGFTQ
-2501 IDVAESDDGIS
+2501 IDVSKYSDDGMS
-2512 FFATDK
+2512 FFATSNPEMAQTYSAK
-2518 LDTAASYI
+2518 SGT
-2526 PYYENG
+2526 
-2532 DAYDGIREIGKRTGK
+2532 REISRKSGIENLSLPQVVDRLNAVSAADTSDYDRYTYRIM
-2547 NRKVLTADSSIEDF
+2547 NRSDTEALKKSIQSGIKELRAETERLISEYADRLAKDFNGEDELKHSRLRSLLNALDSDSASKLSANLYTVLNHNEIFDDAAKVKFGNLEAD
-2561 LKYLKGVYPE
+2561 
-2571 EYRDAHVITKEE
+2571 
-2583 RYKFAEW
+2583 
-2590 DVSDAVKQAK
+2590 
-2600 RLLQY
+2600 
-2605 SIPKNVEDFVNMVIE
+2605 
-2620 SEDNKSQWEGIAR
+2620 
-2633 AYVSFKDIPEITY
+2633 
-2646 NGRYFNVASNI
+2646 
-2657 WDNLQDRI
+2657 I
-2665 RLLNIH
+2665 RLLKKLAALKTDEDVVVREDTDRYDIVVEDQEKARNRLEKLDNSGNYVLRGRTEGFLEIDGNGH
-2671 LTKDLA
+2671 NWNAIFTTLEPKGGNTLKAEYDFGSESLKLSDRDGEFAVIPAKSVADAVSPMARAFARRYGTTFATTVLAQTKDQLKNSA
-2677 IVKELPKSKEELL
+2677 TAEVKIKSTGKTNTRDIANFAREQG
-2690 YPYEQLTGGENVGI
+2690 YPGVKITDI
-2704 YGLYAKHE
+2704 YDNG
-2712 GQLVIRGRG
+2712 GRG
-2721 SNWNNIPLGDITEK
+2721 SEAGRGDVYIF
-2735 FNDWWVNEKGHE
+2735 FN
-2747 PADNGF
+2747 
-2753 YTRGNTRNI
+2753 
-2762 AEFAKFSGY
+2762 
-2771 RSVCFVDIYDIG
+2771 
-2783 TYGGGHGDLADIY
+2783 
-2796 AFFYPESDVKSADPI
+2796 PEQDVKSADPI

-2856 RRLVDEAAKESGYD
+2856 RRLVDEAAKANGYD

-2897 YASRYAKAGDRGS
+2897 YASRYAKAGDKGS
-2910 LYEVYANLGNTFDTR
+2910 LYEVYANLGNAFDTR

-3021 FDSGNRDIRWSLVG
+3021 FDSGNRDIRWSLAG
-3035 TNKDGIEVYETSDDI
+3035 TNENGIEVYETSDNI

-3063 EIMKNDYRGRTAKFI
+3063 DIMKDVYRGRTAKFI

-3083 YYATFEDADIKKNIH
+3083 YYATFEDTDVKKNIY

-3132 GAEQGKSNL
+3132 GAEQGKSNP

-3197 QMNSVNTGA
+3197 QKNSVNTGA

-3213 SQNTPVVNTQSMQN
+3213 SQNDPVVNTQSMQGI
-3227 VEKDSSDE
+3227 EKDSSDE
-3235 RHSLVKSAQSETE
+3235 RHSLVKSAQGEL
-3248 TIEAED
+3248 
-3254 KAIKNV
+3254 KALQKEN
-3260 LEKFSKERYFK
+3260 EKLRQDVDDLKQELQLTHGRKLSRDALISSIQKILIDGYGVKLSAKEL
-3271 SGYPYKFNE
+3271 YPDVTNLYDMFYN
-3280 FLNRIADLSE
+3280 N
-3290 TSGERIPREQ
+3290 
-3300 LLDTVKRLFQYAYEN
+3300 TVDGKRLKKGESV
-3315 RLDGKALGRDYRHD
+3315 D
-3329 TDILAAMVVDIENE
+3329 TMRIIEEMDKIVDAVIENAVGVDDTYVE
-3343 IYDWVSPL
+3343 M
-3351 RDEYNEARDVK
+3351 
-3362 KKLRTEKIFIPTEIR
+3362 KKLLPELRNTKLVVPMDAR
-3377 ASVAEAAGFETWSDF
+3377 ADAAQSVGFENWAEF
-3392 RKSLFG
+3392 RKANFG
-3398 IVGLVNEQKGRALSE
+3398 RVGFANEGLP
-3413 VYAELSEIYPE
+3413 VDTYYMELSERYPE
-3424 YFPDNITDGTEQTV
+3424 LFPDGITNPGEQAAH
-3438 LIADLARNMRVNG
+3438 IADVVNTIRESGINEYQLYDIEDERIRTSIKNDVMDIIGNAEKLQTFADRAAQKVEDTKLAEAMHYGADIAKLKRL
-3451 IGESNALSYEE
+3451 NAEK
-3462 QLVKKSI
+3462 VADIKA
-3469 GRVISELLYN
+3469 
-3479 GENTVSINAMRKRIA
+3479 ENRKRLSDMRRKY
-3494 QLKEQREKAITSL
+3494 QDRVESVRER
-3507 KEKYAEQFKDRSEKQ
+3507 YAEARANRSEKQ

-3527 RNKVLRKYTEAST
+3527 RNKVLRKYTEASSM
-3540 KLDRPT
+3540 LDRPT
-3546 TENHITEA
+3546 TENHFTEA

-3573 MANQGVY
+3573 VAKQGIY
-3580 DRILS
+3580 DRILR
-3585 VIKAANNMAAEGG
+3585 VIEAANNMAAEDG

-3627 AWVEA
+3627 AWIEA

-3652 FNQLNHLT
+3652 FNQLKHLT

-3685 LAKNRDRKTRVLT
+3685 LAQTKERKQVLGAKTERTR
-3698 GFDTLRKGLEWVH
+3698 GMHEQVH
-3711 YGSIDAYGFFNGI
+3711 
-3724 DSDVMDEQLR
+3724 
-3734 TFRRCQDKFGAN
+3734 FGALDPSGYYNTLGSDTMTAQFERFRQCQNRFSEN
-3746 IELLSSLM
+3746 IQM
-3754 TDAVGKAGIPEGWHG
+3754 FTDRLGEIVDGAIPKDEHG
-3769 KKAKEITLNL
+3769 KNAKEVTLKL
-3779 STGTLRATPSQL
+3779 SHGTLSATPAQL
-3791 MTVYLLLNQEDSRRC
+3791 MSIHLMLNQEDSRRC
-3806 LFNKD
+3806 LFNEA
-3811 GGLVIGKF
+3811 GGVIIGKF
-3819 KARADVQTKENR
+3819 TAEKPKDGKTHIAGKR
-3831 TRNWSLFRT
+3831 TFA
-3840 VSVFNEQSK
+3840 QSGR
-3849 KLVLNEADANK
+3849 LVLNEADAAK
-3860 IIESLTDAQIACAD
+3860 ITAALTDGQRKRAD
-3874 RISAILNG
+3874 AISALLNN

-3901 TTKNYFPMRTVDD
+3901 TTENYFPMRTADD
-3914 YRAIE
+3914 YRAIAD
-3919 NNPNNEMTLLGLSF
+3919 NPNYEMNLLGLSF
-3933 THERTRLAG
+3933 TKERTGRAG

-3950 FDVVG
+3950 YDVIG

-3963 YNAFAQELDDAK
+3963 YNAFAQELDNAK
-3975 KMYTLRLGNGTS
+3975 KMYSLRLGDGTS
-3987 LKQALIRQ
+3987 LKQRIIRS
-3995 YGNQADKFYR
+3995 YGREADTFY
-4005 NLINNL
+4005 NKLINNL
-4011 SGTEIYASQGVGAF
+4011 SGVQMYTNNSAEALSD
-4025 SEKLL
+4025 KLL
-4030 SNYKAAAVAKNISVV
+4030 SNYKAAAVAGNVSVV

-4054 ALPEFSSAG
+4054 ALPEFSLAG
-4063 IKAWNSFK
+4063 S
-4071 DLSPSQVKAE
+4071 V
-4081 MNEMLE
+4081 
-4087 HSGVAK
+4087 
-4093 LKSWGASENM
+4093 
-4103 TRKSF
+4103 
-4108 EELYNNEPKNFLV
+4108 
-4121 KINDAMDSGAE
+4121 
-4132 FADMWTWSRL
+4132 WSRSVNGSGRGCTNDNKSPRQHRRSRL
-4142 WRMSKAEIDAQ
+4142 LHPRSRKPETYSLRHDKGDILLSGYVPHDPRKRIPSRRMGRESLQDAQ
-4153 NKYTKGSKEY
+4153 GSRDRYRKHS
-4163 FEAVNSKF
+4163 V
-4171 SEVIGKTQVVQ
+4171 GK
-4182 SALDSSMA
+4182 
-4190 VQNAGT
+4190 
-4196 ASKFLYAFQNEPLK
+4196 
-4210 QYSYLT
+4210 
-4216 SAIND
+4216 
-4221 AVRGKPGAK
+4221 R
-4230 KKLAKVI
+4230 
-4237 ASSAANTVAVSAIT
+4237 
-4251 TLVSLWRGTLD
+4251 
-4262 RDDDDELWDDILKSF
+4262 
-4277 SENALKDILSG
+4277 
-4288 GLAPVWQLVETVWTA
+4288 
-4303 VESGA
+4303 
-4308 FGKTVERMDLAALTD
+4308 
-4323 LGGLINKYLISQ
+4323 
-4335 NGGRPNLGMLQDI
+4335 
-4348 VNAASNLFGWS
+4348 
-4359 AKNVMRDLKAGL
+4359 
-4371 DRIIFDSGLISP
+4371 
-4383 MTQYN
+4383 
-4388 YLKWWK
+4388 
-4394 DVELTNKTA
+4394 
-4403 VTEAY
+4403 
-4408 YDILRDAVDRGRY
+4408 
-4421 SDYVKIKRDMI
+4421 
-4432 YHGYTETKT
+4432 
-4441 KNAVMKSSLMDDL
+4441 
-4454 YELKKVNPG
+4454 
-4463 SYKAKVNSIVSSV
+4463 
-4476 SAVSSLEGKE
+4476 
-4486 FEDFIESAMKRRERE
+4486 KRRAEER
-4501 DGGSKTDDEVYDE
+4501 DSRV
-4514 MHRKMEKEVKE
+4514 
-4525 QLIYIDVSKR
+4525 
-4535 AAYIKKMLKTYG
+4535 
-4547 EYGIT
+4547 
-4552 EADILKVLRKAGK
+4552 
-4565 A
+4565 